1 MATNGTHAHLLL
13 YGWKLMYVPVVG
25 GGSLHVILKIV
36 DVHYDE
42 CATCHHVVGAF
53 LELRSIEEW
62 GGGGGGGGAFE
73 REGGREEV
81 REGGSE

>member
-1 MATNGTHAHLLL
+1 MATNGTHANLLCH
-13 YGWKLMYVPVVG
+13 GFKLMYVPVVG
-25 GGSLHVILKIV
+25 GGSHHGVLKIV

-62 GGGGGGGGAFE
+62 GGGGHLRG
-73 REGGREEV
+73 REGGREGV